1 MKPALIVLFTL
12 GVVVTGAAQ
21 GNDAAPAK
29 PQQDPKAVAML
40 EKLDSLQYSPR
51 TAGLKD
57 LEFFAKLPGKFNIL
71 IRWKA
76 PDRVKAELVVAPETP
91 PEIRKQ
97 MEFIKPKFEAE
108 ARKNAMPFVTMQLG
122 ESLREKHK
130 DDDVTLA
137 GPNEVKIVAKCEESK
152 ASFKE
157 EVLTFDER
165 GLVTR
170 VKVVAPTGME
180 SVIDPKFVERTPGR
194 FSYESLKTTIGKD
207 ESVVSFEYVTVGD
220 FTFVGKVITKQKDG
234 EPRPLE
240 FGGFKANSG
249 LDDKIF
255 DEAPAESRPAPPVR

>member
-21 GNDAAPAK
+21 VADVASGKA
-29 PQQDPKAVAML
+29 QQDPKAVAML

-57 LEFFAKLPGKFNIL
+57 LEFFAKLPGGFNIL

-76 PDRVKAELVVAPETP
+76 PDRIKAELVVSPESP
-91 PEIRKQ
+91 PELRKQ

-137 GPNEVKIVAKCEESK
+137 GPNEVKIVAKSEESK

-157 EVLTFDER
+157 EVLTIDER
-165 GLVTR
+165 GLASKVR
-170 VKVVAPTGME
+170 VVAPTGAE
-180 SVIDPKFVERTPGR
+180 SVIEPKYVERSGK

-207 ESVVSFEYVTVGD
+207 EAVVSFEYVTVGD
-220 FTFVGKVITKQKDG
+220 FTFVGKVVTKPKDG
-234 EPRPLE
+234 QPRPLE

-249 LDDKIF
+249 LDDKLF
-255 DEAPAESRPAPPVR
+255 EEGPAESRPAPPVR

>member
-12 GVVVTGAAQ
+12 GVVVNGLAQVPDVAA
-21 GNDAAPAK
+21 GKA
-29 PQQDPKAVAML
+29 QQDPKAVAML

-57 LEFFAKLPGKFNIL
+57 LEFFAKLPGGFNIL
-71 IRWKA
+71 IRWKT
-76 PDRVKAELVVAPETP
+76 PDRVKAELVVSPESP
-91 PEIRKQ
+91 PEMKKQ

-130 DDDVTLA
+130 GDDVTLA
-137 GPNEVKIVAKCEESK
+137 GPNEVKIVAKSEESK

-170 VKVVAPTGME
+170 VKVVAPTGAE
-180 SVIDPKFVERTPGR
+180 SVIEPKFVERAPGR

-207 ESVVSFEYVTVGD
+207 ESVVAFEYVTVGD
-220 FTFVGKVITKQKDG
+220 FSFVGRVTTKPKDG
-234 EPRPLE
+234 QPRALE